1 MDSSFFALCLA
12 PVFAGFFH
20 RSCTCYIDVCFFCCR
35 PAAENVKIAKGD
47 LAKQKVRIV
56 VQWQSPVFELHL
68 ILGHNRCFFAFSG
81 KVHPTNEKS
90 A

>member
-1 MDSSFFALCLA
+1 MRGGGGGGGGEGLFL
-12 PVFAGFFH
+12 
-20 RSCTCYIDVCFFCCR
+20 
-35 PAAENVKIAKGD
+35 E
-47 LAKQKVRIV
+47 V

-81 KVHPTNEKS
+81 KVHPTNEKP